1 MKINSKKVEM
11 VLADRCMLYTDL
23 AKKSNLSPFTITRM
37 RTGAEVNPSTV
48 GKIAKALGVTVQEL
62 KLQLLISST
71 GIQRTTKTKS
81 ERKIEMQKIKGGDAR
96 CRQ

>member
-1 MKINSKKVEM
+1 MKISSEKVEM
-11 VLADRCMLYTDL
+11 ILADRCMLYTDL

-62 KLQLLISST
+62 IETEAATSNQFN
-71 GIQRTTKTKS
+71 RDS
-81 ERKIEMQKIKGGDAR
+81 ENNQN
-96 CRQ
+96 

>member
-11 VLADRCMLYTDL
+11 MLADRCMLYSDL
-23 AKKSNLSPFTITRM
+23 AKKSNLSSFTITRM

-62 KLQLLISST
+62 IETEAATSNQASK
-71 GIQRTTKTKS
+71 GS
-81 ERKIEMQKIKGGDAR
+81 ESN
-96 CRQ
+96 